1 MADTTLTLVFLIAL
15 FVLLG
20 SGVWVGLS
28 LMGVAWIAMEFF
40 TTRPAGDAMA
50 TTVWGSLSS
59 WTLTALPLF
68 IWMGEI
74 LFRSRLS
81 EDLFSGLAPW
91 MAKLPGRL
99 MQTNVVGCAI
109 FAAISGSSA
118 ATCATIG
125 KMSIP
130 ELRRRKY
137 PETLVVGS
145 LAGSGT
151 LGLLIP
157 PSIILIVYGV
167 ATEVS
172 IAQLFIGGVL
182 PGIMLAALF
191 MGYLGIWSLIHS
203 DKVPPSDIRMTFGQ
217 KIRVSRGLIPVLL
230 LILSV
235 LGSIYG
241 GYATATEA
249 AAIGVV
255 GSLLL
260 SWGQGAMNWSTFV
273 TSLLGATRTSAMIMM
288 ILAGSSFL
296 SLAMGF
302 TGLPRNLAQWIG
314 SLQLSPN
321 QLVFALTVFFIILG
335 CFLDGISMVVL
346 TMAVLLPMVEQARFD
361 LIWFGIFIVIVVE
374 MAQITPPV
382 GFNLFVLQ
390 GLTGH
395 SILFVARTALP
406 FFILM
411 VIAVVLIVM
420 FPEIATY
427 LPSHMRPAPH

>member
-1 MADTTLTLVFLIAL
+1 MSDALLTIIFLLSL
-15 FVLLG
+15 FILLG

-28 LMGVAWIAMEFF
+28 LMGVAWISMALF

-68 IWMGEI
+68 IFMGDI

-81 EDLFSGLAPW
+81 EDLFDGLAPW
-91 MAKLPGRL
+91 MGNLPGRL

-118 ATCATIG
+118 ATAATIG

-130 ELRRRKY
+130 ELRKRNY
-137 PETLVVGS
+137 PEIMVVGS

-157 PSIILIVYGV
+157 PSIIMIVYGV
-167 ATEVS
+167 ATDTS
-172 IAQLFIGGVL
+172 IAQLFIAGVF

-191 MGYLGIWSLIHS
+191 MGYVGIWSLFNS
-203 DKVPPSDIRMTFGQ
+203 DKVPPNDIRMNIWQ
-217 KIRVSRGLIPVLL
+217 KLKASKGLIPVGL
-230 LILSV
+230 LILFV

-241 GYATATEA
+241 GYATPTESA
-249 AAIGVV
+249 ALGVV
-255 GSLLL
+255 GALLL
-260 SWGQGAMNWSTFV
+260 SWFQGTMNWRTFMD
-273 TSLLGATRTSAMIMM
+273 SLLGATKTSAMIML

-314 SLQLSPN
+314 ELKLSPS
-321 QLVFALTVFFIILG
+321 QLILALTVFFIILG

-346 TMAVLLPMVEQARFD
+346 TMAVLLPMVQQA
-361 LIWFGIFIVIVVE
+361 
-374 MAQITPPV
+374 
-382 GFNLFVLQ
+382 GF
-390 GLTGH
+390 
-395 SILFVARTALP
+395 
-406 FFILM
+406 
-411 VIAVVLIVM
+411 
-420 FPEIATY
+420 
-427 LPSHMRPAPH
+427 

>member
-1 MADTTLTLVFLIAL
+1 MSEWMLVLVFMVVL
-15 FVLLG
+15 FGLLG

-28 LMGVAWIAMEFF
+28 LMGVAWIAMELF

-50 TTVWGSLSS
+50 VTVWGSLSS

-68 IWMGEI
+68 IWMGEV

-81 EDLFSGLAPW
+81 EELFNGLAPW
-91 MAKLPGRL
+91 MGRLPGRL

-130 ELRRRKY
+130 ELRSRKY
-137 PETLVVGS
+137 PETMVVGS

-167 ATEVS
+167 STDVS
-172 IAQLFIGGVL
+172 IAQLFIAGIL
-182 PGIMLAALF
+182 PGVMLALLF
-191 MGYLGIWSLIHS
+191 MGYLGFWSLLHPRE
-203 DKVPPSDIRMTFGQ
+203 VPPNDIRMTFFQ
-217 KIRVSRGLIPVLL
+217 KIRVSRGLIPPLL
-230 LILSV
+230 LILFV
-235 LGSIYG
+235 LGSIYA
-241 GYATATEA
+241 GYATATESA
-249 AAIGVV
+249 ALGVV
-255 GSLLL
+255 GALLL
-260 SWGQGAMNWSTFV
+260 SWWQGTMNWKTFV
-273 TSLLGATRTSAMIMM
+273 ASLLGATRTSTMIML

-302 TGLPRNLAQWIG
+302 TGLPRDLAQWIG
-314 SLQLSPN
+314 SLHLRPYE
-321 QLVFALTVFFIILG
+321 LIMALTAFFIILG

-346 TMAVLLPMVEQARFD
+346 TMAVLLPMVQEAKLD
-361 LIWFGIFIVIVVE
+361 LVWFGIFIVIVVE

-395 SILFVARTALP
+395 SILFVARAAFPYFL
-406 FFILM
+406 LM
-411 VIAVVLIVM
+411 VAAVVIIILW
-420 FPEIATY
+420 PDLATF
-427 LPSHMRPAPH
+427 LPSQMHPPAR

>member
-1 MADTTLTLVFLIAL
+1 M
-15 FVLLG
+15 
-20 SGVWVGLS
+20 
-28 LMGVAWIAMEFF
+28 
-40 TTRPAGDAMA
+40 
-50 TTVWGSLSS
+50 
-59 WTLTALPLF
+59 
-68 IWMGEI
+68 
-74 LFRSRLS
+74 
-81 EDLFSGLAPW
+81 
-91 MAKLPGRL
+91 
-99 MQTNVVGCAI
+99 
-109 FAAISGSSA
+109 
-118 ATCATIG
+118 
-125 KMSIP
+125 
-130 ELRRRKY
+130 
-137 PETLVVGS
+137 VVGS

-172 IAQLFIGGVL
+172 IAQLFIAGVL
-182 PGIMLAALF
+182 PGLMLAALF
-191 MGYLGIWSLIHS
+191 MGYLGIWSLLNA
-203 DKVPPSDIRMTFGQ
+203 DKVPPNDIRMTFLQ
-217 KIRVSRGLIPVLL
+217 KIKASRGLIPVLL
-230 LILSV
+230 LIISV

-255 GSLLL
+255 GALLL
-260 SWGQGAMNWSTFV
+260 SWWQGVMNWSTFV
-273 TSLLGATRTSAMIMM
+273 TSLLGATRTSTMIML

-314 SLQLSPN
+314 NLQLSPL
-321 QLVFALTVFFIILG
+321 QLIFALMVFFIILG

-346 TMAVLLPMVEQARFD
+346 TMAVLLPMVQEAKFD

-395 SILFVARTALP
+395 SIFFVSRTAFP
-406 FFILM
+406 YFILM
-411 VIAVVLIVM
+411 VVAVALIVA

-427 LPSHMRPAPH
+427 LPSQMRPVPR